1 MESIKF
7 EKFTLSNGLDVILH
21 QDRSLP
27 LTSVNLWYHVGSK
40 DEKPGKTGY
49 AHLFE
54 HLMFEGSKHHNRSH
68 FEPLQKIGASLNGS
82 TTPDRTNYW
91 EDIPSNYLE
100 LALWLESDR
109 MGFLLDA
116 LDQQSFDIQRDVV
129 KNERRQSYEN
139 RPYGMASIKLQES
152 LYPLPHPYHW
162 PTIGFHEDLDAA
174 TVQDAKD
181 FFNLFYTPS
190 NASLV
195 LAGDFELDAAKDL
208 VDKYF
213 SNLPP
218 GRSVPRITTMASP
231 IASDIKLTMYDQVL
245 LPRLILAWPTVQRF
259 HPDEAALSLLASI
272 LSDGKSSRLHKSLVY
287 ASKMAQSVFAYQSS
301 SEISGDFNLISTAAE
316 SYNLADIENVLMDEI
331 GHIQNHSPSEDEL
344 KRAKN
349 QLEWRYVRQ
358 MALLGGFAGRAN
370 RLNSFNVFGAD
381 PGLINTDINRFLN
394 VSSEEISSVAR
405 KYLSS
410 LSINLSVLPEPS
422 RFASSIYVDRSSQP
436 SSSPEAI
443 FSPPLPEEHSSP
455 TGLNIIVLE
464 KPEIPIVSCALLLQ
478 SGSSRDPIDK
488 AGLSSFTTAM
498 LQEGTTS
505 RSSQDIAQA
514 FESMGTQLN
523 SSTGRENTLFSVESL
538 TKHFPTALELLSD
551 LVQNPSFP
559 SDEFIRLKNERLTS
573 LRRIKDDPASI
584 AMRVSHSILYGQT
597 SPYGHPISGF
607 EDSINNINRAD
618 LIDHFTHQFFPGNM
632 TLIISGNISVSEVN
646 KLVEKYFSSPS
657 STRQKT
663 VISLPAPA
671 PAPVATPAIYLVDK
685 PGAAQSI
692 IRTGYV
698 GVPRDHAD
706 YLALNVINHIFGGQ
720 FTARLNMNLRQD
732 KGYSYGYN
740 SWIEWMKASSILM
753 TGGSVETDVTKEA
766 VQEVLEEYSS
776 IVSTR
781 LITDE
786 EFDASRRAL
795 IRQFPSAFQT
805 TSSIVD
811 QLIRLAQFGL
821 PINYYQSY
829 VDNLNALSLSG
840 IQNIAKSHIDRSR
853 LLILVVG
860 DISIIKPGLEELKM
874 EIHELDVEG
883 SYI

>member
-1 MESIKF
+1 MEPIKF
-7 EKFTLSNGLDVILH
+7 DKFALPNGLDVILH
-21 QDRSLP
+21 QDKSLP

-190 NASLV
+190 NASLAI
-195 LAGDFELDAAKDL
+195 AGDFELDVAKDL
-208 VDKYF
+208 VNKYF
-213 SNLPP
+213 SNLPS
-218 GRSVPRITTMASP
+218 GQSVPRITTMSSP
-231 IASDIKLTMYDQVL
+231 ITSTAKLTMYDKVL
-245 LPRLILAWPTVQRF
+245 LPRLILAWPTIQRF
-259 HPDEAALSLLASI
+259 HPDEAALSLLAAI

-287 ASKMAQSVFAYQSS
+287 DSKMAQSVFAYQSS
-301 SEISGDFNLISTAAE
+301 SEISGDFNLICTAAE
-316 SYNLADIENVLMDEI
+316 SYELGDIEQVLMDEI
-331 GHIQNHSPSEDEL
+331 DHIQNHSPSEYEL
-344 KRAKN
+344 ERAKN
-349 QLEWRYVRQ
+349 QMEWRHVRQ
-358 MALLGGFAGRAN
+358 MALLGGFGGRAN
-370 RLNSFNVFGAD
+370 RLNSFNVFGGD

-394 VSSEEISSVAR
+394 VSPAEISRVAQ
-405 KYLSS
+405 KYLNN
-410 LSINLSVLPEPS
+410 LSINLCVLPEPN
-422 RFASSIYVDRSSQP
+422 RSSSNILIDRSYQP
-436 SSSPEAI
+436 DASPEAV
-443 FSPPLPEEHSSP
+443 FNPPLPKKQSSK
-455 TGLNIIVLE
+455 TGLTILVLQ
-464 KPEIPIVSCALLLQ
+464 KPEIPIVSSALLMPG
-478 SGSSRDPIDK
+478 GSSRDPANK
-488 AGLSSFTTAM
+488 SGLSSFTTAM
-498 LQEGTTS
+498 LQEGTFS
-505 RSSQDIAQA
+505 RSSQDIAQT

-523 SSTGRENTLFSVESL
+523 SSTGRENTLLSVESL
-538 TKHFPTALELLSD
+538 TKHFPDALELLAD

-559 SDEFIRLKNERLTS
+559 SDEFTRLKTERLTS
-573 LRRIKDDPASI
+573 LRRIKDDPNSI
-584 AMRVSHSILYGQT
+584 AMRISHSILYGQT

-607 EDSINNINRAD
+607 EDTINNITRDD
-618 LIDHFTHQFFPGNM
+618 LVDHFNDHFNVNNM
-632 TLIISGNISVSEVN
+632 TLIIAGDISIEEVN
-646 KLVEKYFSSPS
+646 ILSEKYFSPTNPPTNAPPITLTVPAS
-657 STRQKT
+657 S
-663 VISLPAPA
+663 
-671 PAPVATPAIYLVDK
+671 ATPAIYLVDK

-692 IRTGYV
+692 IRTGYL
-698 GVPRDHAD
+698 GVPRDHED
-706 YLALNVINHIFGGQ
+706 YLALNVVNHIFGGQ

-740 SWIEWMKASSILM
+740 SWIEWMRSSSVLM
-753 TGGSVETDVTKEA
+753 SGGSVETHVTKEA
-766 VQEVLEEYSS
+766 VQEILREYSS
-776 IVSTR
+776 IVSDHI
-781 LITDE
+781 ITKE
-786 EFDASRRAL
+786 EFDSSRTAL

-805 TSSIVD
+805 TSSILD
-811 QLIRLAQFGL
+811 QLIRLAQFDL

-829 VDNLNALSLSG
+829 VDNLNALALTG
-840 IQNIAKSHIDRSR
+840 IQNIAKTHLDGSR
-853 LLILVVG
+853 LVILIVG
-860 DISIIKPGLEELKM
+860 DISVIKPGLEELKM
-874 EIHELDVEG
+874 EIHELDMEG